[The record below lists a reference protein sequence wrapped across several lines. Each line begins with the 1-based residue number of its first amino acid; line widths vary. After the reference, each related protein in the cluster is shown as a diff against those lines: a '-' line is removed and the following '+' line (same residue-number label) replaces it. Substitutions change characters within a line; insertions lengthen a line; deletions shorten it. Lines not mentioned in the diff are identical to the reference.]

1 MVFIIRELKEL
12 IDYPPLL
19 KKDGYRSVFV
29 GVDTNFGC
37 DWDAGPELAL
47 APVPVTCVV
56 SHEGC
61 KLDSHEVLWCMADP

>member
-1 MVFIIRELKEL
+1 MFIIRELKEL
-12 IDYPPLL
+12 IDYPPRT
-19 KKDGYRSVFV
+19 DTAAYV

-37 DWDAGPELAL
+37 DWDAGPESALAL

-61 KLDSHEVLWCMADP
+61 KLDSHEVL